1 MNKEPILDN
10 DDDDIPDI
18 DFEFSDDVDEDL
30 ISSEE
35 DRPKIKTARQR
46 IEDLM
51 DLKRLKELDDRIE
64 LDDLLH

>member
-10 DDDDIPDI
+10 DDEISDIEFDLADDL
-18 DFEFSDDVDEDL
+18 EDDL
-30 ISSEE
+30 LSEE
-35 DRPKIKTARQR
+35 KVGSKTQTARQR

-51 DLKRLKELDDRIE
+51 DLKRLRELDDSIE

>member
-10 DDDDIPDI
+10 DDDISDI
-18 DFEFSDDVDEDL
+18 DFDFSDEMDEDF
-30 ISSEE
+30 ISSEG
-35 DRPKIKTARQR
+35 DAPKLKTARQR

-51 DLKRLKELDDRIE
+51 DLKRLKELDDSIE

>member
-10 DDDDIPDI
+10 DDDVSDI
-18 DFEFSDDVDEDL
+18 DFDFSDEMDEDF

-35 DRPKIKTARQR
+35 TGPKVKTARQR

-51 DLKRLKELDDRIE
+51 DLKKLKELDDSIE